1 MKSTFDRLLVTQSTC
16 CGVTDR
22 GLNAADSG
30 QLADAFITTLAT
42 DNNGFNTKINIE
54 QQFAFDLEGNGGIA
68 TNIPANMRPVI
79 QGFTGGITGNKV
91 KSAGDK
97 VQDILGIV
105 ANSNNT
111 QRTTTGSF
119 AGDVLEF
126 IGKITDWIDRRPT
139 LTAEQGDYILGIQ
152 IPYDTEVTK
161 GIPIV
166 DDVFAQRNF
175 FITHGDQSKS
185 QKVAKSNMV
194 LAKRRFNPNATN
206 SRRNGI
212 KAAITD
218 FAVMHDAQERLYNF
232 TMKLI
237 AVDSLI

>member
-1 MKSTFDRLLVTQSTC
+1 
-16 CGVTDR
+16 
-22 GLNAADSG
+22 
-30 QLADAFITTLAT
+30 
-42 DNNGFNTKINIE
+42 
-54 QQFAFDLEGNGGIA
+54 
-68 TNIPANMRPVI
+68 
-79 QGFTGGITGNKV
+79 
-91 KSAGDK
+91 

-161 GIPIV
+161 GVPIG
-166 DDVFAQRNF
+166 DDEFAQRNF

-212 KAAITD
+212 KATITD